1 MALEAPPRFVRCPAC
16 GESHTLAPGF
26 QGVSTNCVHCG
37 KTIPLMDS
45 SKRPGLKLPD
55 NEMTTDLRGTT
66 PPAAAPSAAPEA
78 PVPSS
83 KPAATPAPATPEAEP
98 DPLLDTVLGK
108 CHLQR
113 RLGEG
118 GMGAV
123 YLARHLTLDVPVA
136 VKVLP
141 QALAQ
146 RDRAFVDRFLREART
161 AAQIHHPNI
170 VQVLDVD
177 FQRGCY
183 FLVMEYVEGETAGMR
198 MRRKRMLSER
208 EVCEIGLNVASAL
221 EYARR
226 KSIVHRDVKPE
237 NILISKEGEIKLA
250 DLGLAKRV
258 SGEAGS
264 DLTLR
269 DQALGT
275 PFYISPEQA
284 TNARA
289 ADHRSDLYSLG
300 ATLFHLATGRPPFE
314 GTSSFHTMT
323 MHLNVPAPELRAYR
337 AELSLE
343 FAGVIRRLLSKN
355 PGERFQTAGELFL
368 ALRALLERLAP
379 ASERDLGIPGALVL
393 SRETA
398 GTPTPATPATFAGGA
413 YPTPAGTPAAPPQ
426 VYVSPVAPATPAP
439 TPVPQHVTPPETDR
453 LVVVYPV
460 NRPSRFWLWLLFIPF
475 ANWLSYLWVGT
486 MAKKA
491 EWLYGGLAL
500 LLFNLLLIYFSNEML
515 AQLGIATVYLGAI
528 AHGLGIRRE
537 AEFRAI
543 ELTRAGE
550 EELQRSI
557 GREVSGTTK
566 PNG

>member
-1 MALEAPPRFVRCPAC
+1 M
-16 GESHTLAPGF
+16 
-26 QGVSTNCVHCG
+26 
-37 KTIPLMDS
+37 
-45 SKRPGLKLPD
+45 
-55 NEMTTDLRGTT
+55 
-66 PPAAAPSAAPEA
+66 
-78 PVPSS
+78 
-83 KPAATPAPATPEAEP
+83 
-98 DPLLDTVLGK
+98 LDTVLGK
-108 CHLQR
+108 CHLQK

-183 FLVMEYVEGETAGMR
+183 FLVMEYVEGETVGMR
-198 MRRKRMLSER
+198 MRRKRMLTER
-208 EVCEIGLNVASAL
+208 EVCEIGMNVAAAL

-237 NILISKEGEIKLA
+237 NILISNDGEIKLA

-343 FAGVIRRLLSKN
+343 IAGIIKRLLSKN
-355 PGERFQTAGELFL
+355 PGERFQTAGELYL
-368 ALRALLERLAP
+368 ALRSLLERLAP
-379 ASERDLGIPGALVL
+379 ASERDLGIPGTLVL
-393 SRETA
+393 SREA
-398 GTPTPATPATFAGGA
+398 ATPTPATPVSFAGNTYA
-413 YPTPAGTPAAPPQ
+413 TPQTVPATPPPVYVSRQTPAAP
-426 VYVSPVAPATPAP
+426 TPAP
-439 TPVPQHVTPPETDR
+439 QSVTPADTDR

-500 LLFNLLLIYFSNEML
+500 LLFNLLLIYFSNETL
-515 AQLGIATVYLGAI
+515 AQLGIAAVYLGAI

>member
-1 MALEAPPRFVRCPAC
+1 MAQEAPPRYAKCPAC
-16 GESHTLAPGF
+16 GASRAVPENHMGLSI
-26 QGVSTNCVHCG
+26 NCSDCG
-37 KTIPLMDS
+37 KTIPLAPATP
-45 SKRPGLKLPD
+45 PGRVTPAS
-55 NEMTTDLRGTT
+55 NEDTTDLRGAKPGSESVFEAPVVTPPP
-66 PPAAAPSAAPEA
+66 PPAAEQAAGEA
-78 PVPSS
+78 
-83 KPAATPAPATPEAEP
+83 AF

-108 CHLQR
+108 CHLQK

-118 GMGAV
+118 GMGTV

-170 VQVLDVD
+170 AQVLDVD
-177 FQRGCY
+177 FLRGSY
-183 FLVMEYVEGETAGMR
+183 FLVMEYVEGETAGAR

-208 EVCEIGLNVASAL
+208 EAIEIGINVAAAL

-237 NILISKEGEIKLA
+237 NILISREGEIKLA

-258 SGEAGS
+258 SGETGS

-300 ATLFHLATGRPPFE
+300 ATLFHLCTGRPPFE
-314 GTSSFHTMT
+314 GTSSFATMT

-337 AELSLE
+337 AEISVE
-343 FAGVIRRLLSKN
+343 FANIIRSLLQKN
-355 PGERFQTAGELFL
+355 PADRFQTAGEVCL
-368 ALRALLERLAP
+368 ALRALHERMAAP
-379 ASERDLGIPGALVL
+379 AERDLGIPGTLVL
-393 SRETA
+393 
-398 GTPTPATPATFAGGA
+398 GGESQA
-413 YPTPAGTPAAPPQ
+413 ASAPPQ
-426 VYVSPVAPATPAP
+426 PAAQTPVRAPVTPVAVTPAP
-439 TPVPQHVTPPETDR
+439 PVYLPAVPSQPRPSQQVTPAESER
-453 LVVVYPV
+453 MVVVYPV
-460 NRPSRFWLWLLFIPF
+460 NRPSRFWLALLFIPF
-475 ANWLSYLWVGT
+475 ANWLAYLWVGT
-486 MAKKA
+486 VAKKA
-491 EWLYGGLAL
+491 EWLYGGVGL
-500 LLFNLLLIYFSNEML
+500 LLFNVLLIYFSDQSL
-515 AQLGIATVYLGAI
+515 AQLGLMAVYLGAI

-537 AEFRAI
+537 AEFRAM
-543 ELTRAGE
+543 ELTRALE
-550 EELQRSI
+550 DEFPPSSR
-557 GREVSGTTK
+557 REVSGTTR